1 MNPDA
6 APRRLRIA
14 VLNRIFRPTGGGA
27 ERYSIAMVEQL
38 AARHDIHVFAQQID
52 HQWPGVTYHP
62 IPWPFD
68 KPRWINQLWFA
79 LATWWQTRRGFD
91 VVHSHEN
98 TWHGQVQTVHVVPVR
113 YSLLHGRSGWRRA
126 LRWFKIVTSPRLLAY
141 LALEWGRY
149 RVADGRCI
157 ALASRSQLPVMA
169 ESFAHAVA
177 ACQVVSPGVTTV
189 PGLADAAQRRAAR
202 TQLGLPAQGRCILL
216 VGNDFRKKGV
226 LVLLQALAQMPAD
239 VYAAVVGNAAQ
250 QSLVQAELQASGQA
264 DRVFFLG
271 ALTAVDVAYQ
281 AADCL
286 AHPTLEDSFAMV
298 VLEAMSHGL
307 PVVVSS
313 AAYCGIAA
321 ELEHG
326 QEALLLPDPRDA
338 QALARC
344 LVSVLQDVNLA
355 EHLRAHGLAFA
366 RRHLWSE
373 IALQQEAVYQRL
385 AARP

>member
-1 MNPDA
+1 MSADA

-14 VLNRIFRPTGGGA
+14 ILSRIFRPTGGGA
-27 ERYSIAMVEQL
+27 ERYSIALVEQL

-52 HQWPGVTYHP
+52 HHWPGVTYHH

-68 KPRWINQLWFA
+68 KPRWINQVWFA

-98 TWHGQVQTVHVVPVR
+98 TWHGKIQTVHVVPVR
-113 YSLLHGRSGWRRA
+113 YSLLHGRSSWRLV
-126 LRWFKIVTSPRLLAY
+126 LRWFKILTSPRLLAY

-157 ALASRSQLPVMA
+157 TLASRSQLPVMA
-169 ESFAHAVA
+169 EAFPHAVA
-177 ACQVVSPGVTTV
+177 ACQVVSPGVAAV
-189 PGLADAAQRRAAR
+189 LGPANAAQRQAAR
-202 TQLGLPAQGRCILL
+202 AQLALPAQGRCILL

-226 LVLLQALAQMPAD
+226 LALLQALPQMPAD
-239 VYAAVVGNAAQ
+239 VYVAVVGNAAQ

-264 DRVFFLG
+264 YRVFFLG
-271 ALTAVDVAYQ
+271 ALMAVDVAYQ

-286 AHPTLEDSFAMV
+286 AHPTLEDTFAMV

-321 ELEHG
+321 ELQDGH
-326 QEALLLPDPRDA
+326 EALLLSDPRDA
-338 QALARC
+338 GALAQ
-344 LVSVLQDVNLA
+344 VLRRVLDDTVLA
-355 EHLRAHGLAFA
+355 AHLREKGMAFA
-366 RRHLWSE
+366 RRHLWSA
-373 IALQQEAVYQRL
+373 IALQQETLYLRL
-385 AARP
+385 AATR